1 MIETPGII
9 WSILFFALAIAP
21 LIFIH
26 EMGHYLVGRWC
37 GVKAEVFS
45 IGFGKS
51 IAKWTDKRGTRWQ
64 IGWMPLGGYVRFAGD
79 MTAAS
84 EPTAEWLSLPPE
96 ERNRTFQAKPVWQRA
111 LIVLAGPATNFLF
124 AIVVFVGLFSFY
136 GEPRVDPV
144 IGSVV
149 AGSAAA
155 EAGLKPGDR
164 IVAIDGNAISRYDQI
179 AMIVQV
185 RANQPTIFSIQRTGQ
200 NGVSGIDVSV
210 TPKAQKV
217 DNPGGEPV
225 ILGRAGIMSG
235 PIRLVKLKPWE
246 LPGAAVKFT
255 GQAVGGMITGLKQ
268 IIVGQR
274 SVNELGGPVK
284 MARISGEVAMGTPIQ
299 FLFFMT
305 MISINLGFI
314 NLLPIPTL
322 DGGHLVF
329 YAAEAVRRKPVG
341 LRAQEW
347 AFRSGLVL
355 LLAFMLFV
363 TVNDLGL
370 WNRLAGLIG

>member
-26 EMGHYLVGRWC
+26 EMGHYLVGRWF

-45 IGFGKS
+45 IGFGRPF
-51 IAKWTDKRGTRWQ
+51 AKWTDKRGTRWQ
-64 IGWMPLGGYVRFAGD
+64 VGWMPLGGYVRFAGD

-84 EPTAEWLSLPPE
+84 EPTDEWLSLPPE
-96 ERNRTFQAKPVWQRA
+96 ERNRTFQAKTVWQRA
-111 LIVLAGPATNFLF
+111 LIVLAGPMTNFLF
-124 AIVVFVGLFSFY
+124 AIIVFVGLFSFY

-149 AGSAAA
+149 AGSAA
-155 EAGLKPGDR
+155 EHAGLRAGDR
-164 IVAIDGNAISRYDQI
+164 IIAIDGTSISRYDQI
-179 AMIVQV
+179 AMLVQV
-185 RANQPTIFSIQRTGQ
+185 RANQSTKFTIERGTSA
-200 NGVSGIDVSV
+200 IDVAV
-210 TPKAQKV
+210 TPRAEKV
-217 DNPGGEPV
+217 ENPGGEPV
-225 ILGRAGIMSG
+225 MLGRAGIMSG
-235 PIRLVKLKPWE
+235 PVRMVKLHIWE

-255 GQAVGGMITGLKQ
+255 GQAVGGMMTGLRQ

-274 SVNELGGPVK
+274 SVDELGGPVK

-329 YAAEAVRRKPVG
+329 YAAEAIRRKPVG

-347 AFRSGLVL
+347 AFRSGLVV

>member
-1 MIETPGII
+1 MIQTPGIL

-45 IGFGKS
+45 IGFGTP
-51 IAKWTDKRGTRWQ
+51 IARWTDKRGTRWQ
-64 IGWMPLGGYVRFAGD
+64 VGWMPLGGYVRFAGD

-84 EPTAEWLSLPPE
+84 EPSAEWLSLPPE
-96 ERNRTFQAKPVWQRA
+96 ERNKTFQAKPVWQRA
-111 LIVLAGPATNFLF
+111 LIVAAGPAVNFLF
-124 AIVVFVGLFSFY
+124 AIIVFVGVFSFY

-144 IGSVV
+144 IGSVMV
-149 AGSAAA
+149 GSAA
-155 EAGLKPGDR
+155 EQAGLKSGDR
-164 IVAIDGNAISRYDQI
+164 IVMIDDNAIERYDQV
-179 AMIVQV
+179 AMLVQV
-185 RANQPTIFSIQRTGQ
+185 RANQPTKFVVQRAGSALDI
-200 NGVSGIDVSV
+200 NV
-210 TPKAQKV
+210 TPRAEKV
-217 DNPGGEPV
+217 DNLGGAPV
-225 ILGRAGIMSG
+225 MLGRIGVASG
-235 PIRLVKLKPWE
+235 PVRMVSLKPWE
-246 LPGAAVKFT
+246 LPGAAVRFT
-255 GQAVGGMITGLKQ
+255 GQAVGGMVQGLKQ
-268 IIVGQR
+268 IILGQR
-274 SVNELGGPVK
+274 SVDELGGPVK
-284 MARISGEVAMGTPIQ
+284 MARISGEVATGPPIQ
-299 FLFFMT
+299 FLIFMT

-329 YAAEAVRRKPVG
+329 YAAEAIRRKPVG

-347 AFRSGLVL
+347 AFRSGLVV

>member
-1 MIETPGII
+1 MIETPGIL

-45 IGFGKS
+45 IGFGKPL
-51 IAKWTDKRGTRWQ
+51 AKWSDKRGTRWQ

-79 MTAAS
+79 MTATS

-124 AIVVFVGLFSFY
+124 AIIVFAGLFSFY

-144 IGSVV
+144 IGAVV
-149 AGSAAA
+149 PGSAAA
-155 EAGLKPGDR
+155 QADLRAGDR
-164 IVAIDGNAISRYDQI
+164 IVAIDGNPISRYDQI

-185 RANQPTIFSIQRTGQ
+185 RANQVTVFSIQRGSVPL
-200 NGVSGIDVSV
+200 NISV
-210 TPKAQKV
+210 TPKAEKV
-217 DNPGGEPV
+217 DNPGGAPV
-225 ILGRAGIMSG
+225 LLGRAGIMSG
-235 PIRLVKLKPWE
+235 PVRMVKLQFWE

-255 GQAVGGMITGLKQ
+255 GQAVGGMMTGLRQ

-274 SVNELGGPVK
+274 SVDELGGPVK

-329 YAAEAVRRKPVG
+329 YVAEAVRRKPVG

-347 AFRSGLVL
+347 AFKSGLVM

>member
-1 MIETPGII
+1 MIQTPGIL

-26 EMGHYLVGRWC
+26 EMGHYLVGRWF

-45 IGFGKS
+45 IGFGKP
-51 IAKWTDKRGTRWQ
+51 IAAWSDVRGARWQ
-64 IGWMPLGGYVRFAGD
+64 VGWMPLGGYVRFAGD

-84 EPTAEWLSLPPE
+84 EPSAEWLSLPPE
-96 ERNRTFQAKPVWQRA
+96 ERNRTFQSKPVWQRA

-124 AIVVFVGLFSFY
+124 AIIVFVGLFSFY

-144 IGSVV
+144 VGAVV
-149 AGSAAA
+149 PGSAAA
-155 EAGLKPGDR
+155 RADLRPGDR
-164 IVAIDGNAISRYDQI
+164 ILAIDGNVISRYDQI

-185 RANQPTIFSIQRTGQ
+185 RANRPTLFLIERGASAI
-200 NGVSGIDVSV
+200 NLSV
-210 TPKAQKV
+210 TPEAQKV

-225 ILGRAGIMSG
+225 MLGRVGIMSG
-235 PIRLVKLKPWE
+235 PIRMVKLQPWE
-246 LPGAAVKFT
+246 LPGSAVNFT
-255 GQAVGGMITGLKQ
+255 GQAVGGMITGLRQ
-268 IIVGQR
+268 IIIGER

-284 MARISGEVAMGTPIQ
+284 MARISGQVAMGTPIQ

-322 DGGHLVF
+322 DGGHLMF

-347 AFRSGLVL
+347 AFRSGLVVL
-355 LLAFMLFV
+355 LGFMLFV

>member
-1 MIETPGII
+1 MIQTPGIL

-45 IGFGKS
+45 IGFGTP
-51 IAKWTDKRGTRWQ
+51 IARWTDKRGTRWQ
-64 IGWMPLGGYVRFAGD
+64 VGWMPLGGYVRFAGD

-84 EPTAEWLSLPPE
+84 EPSAEWLSLPPE
-96 ERNRTFQAKPVWQRA
+96 ERNKTFQAKPVWQRA
-111 LIVLAGPATNFLF
+111 LIVAAGPAVNFLF
-124 AIVVFVGLFSFY
+124 AIIVFVGVFSFY

-144 IGSVV
+144 IGSVMV
-149 AGSAAA
+149 GSAA
-155 EAGLKPGDR
+155 EQAGLKSGDR
-164 IVAIDGNAISRYDQI
+164 IVMIDDNAIERYDQV
-179 AMIVQV
+179 AMLVQV
-185 RANQPTIFSIQRTGQ
+185 RANQPTKFVVQRAGSALDI
-200 NGVSGIDVSV
+200 NV
-210 TPKAQKV
+210 TPRAEKV
-217 DNPGGEPV
+217 DNPGGAPV
-225 ILGRAGIMSG
+225 MLGRIGVASG
-235 PIRLVKLKPWE
+235 PVRMVSLKPWE
-246 LPGAAVKFT
+246 LPGAAVRFT
-255 GQAVGGMITGLKQ
+255 GQAVGGMVQGLKQ
-268 IIVGQR
+268 IILGQR
-274 SVNELGGPVK
+274 SVDELGGPVK
-284 MARISGEVAMGTPIQ
+284 MARISGEVATGPPIQ
-299 FLFFMT
+299 FLIFMT

-329 YAAEAVRRKPVG
+329 YAAEAIRRKPVG

-347 AFRSGLVL
+347 AFRSGLVV

>member
-1 MIETPGII
+1 LIETPGIL

-45 IGFGKS
+45 IGFGKPL
-51 IAKWTDKRGTRWQ
+51 AKWSDKRGTRWQ

-84 EPTAEWLSLPPE
+84 EPTAKWLSLPPE

-124 AIVVFVGLFSFY
+124 AIIVFAGLFSFY

-149 AGSAAA
+149 GGSAAA
-155 EAGLKPGDR
+155 QADLRPGDR

-185 RANQPTIFSIQRTGQ
+185 RANQATVFSIQRGS
-200 NGVSGIDVSV
+200 VPLDISV
-210 TPKAQKV
+210 TPKAEKV
-217 DNPGGEPV
+217 DNPGGTPV
-225 ILGRAGIMSG
+225 LLGRAGIMSG
-235 PIRLVKLKPWE
+235 PVRMVKLQPWE

-255 GQAVGGMITGLKQ
+255 GQAVGGMITGLRQ

-274 SVNELGGPVK
+274 SVDELGGPVK

-347 AFRSGLVL
+347 AFKSGLVV

>member
-1 MIETPGII
+1 LIETPGIL

-45 IGFGKS
+45 IGFGTPL
-51 IAKWTDKRGTRWQ
+51 ARWTDKRGTRWQ
-64 IGWMPLGGYVRFAGD
+64 VGWMPLGGYVRFAGD
-79 MTAAS
+79 MTATS
-84 EPTAEWLSLPPE
+84 EPSAEWLSLPPE

-111 LIVLAGPATNFLF
+111 LIVFAGPATNFLF
-124 AIVVFVGLFSFY
+124 AIIVFVGVFSFY
-136 GEPRVDPV
+136 GEPRIDPV
-144 IGSVV
+144 IGTVI
-149 AGSAAA
+149 AGSAA
-155 EAGLKPGDR
+155 EHAGLRSGDR
-164 IVAIDGNAISRYDQI
+164 IVAIEGNAISRYDQI
-179 AMIVQV
+179 AMLVQV
-185 RANQPTIFSIQRTGQ
+185 RANQSTRFTIQRGT
-200 NGVSGIDVSV
+200 SSFDVAV
-210 TPKAQKV
+210 TPQAQQV
-217 DNPGGEPV
+217 ENPGGAPV
-225 ILGRAGIMSG
+225 MLGRIGVASG
-235 PIRLVKLKPWE
+235 PVRMVSLKPWE
-246 LPGAAVKFT
+246 LPGAAINFT
-255 GQAVGGMITGLKQ
+255 GQAVGGMMQGLQQ
-268 IIVGQR
+268 IVVGQR

-284 MARISGEVAMGTPIQ
+284 MARISGEVAQGPPIQ
-299 FLFFMT
+299 FLIFMT

-322 DGGHLVF
+322 DGGHLLF

-347 AFRSGLVL
+347 AFRSGLVV
-355 LLAFMLFV
+355 LLAFMFFV

>member
-1 MIETPGII
+1 LIETPGIL

-45 IGFGKS
+45 IGFGRPL
-51 IAKWTDKRGTRWQ
+51 AQWTDKRGTRWQ
-64 IGWMPLGGYVRFAGD
+64 VGWMPLGGYVRFAGD
-79 MTAAS
+79 MTAVG
-84 EPTAEWLSLPPE
+84 EPSAEWLSLPPE

-111 LIVLAGPATNFLF
+111 LIVGAGPFTNFLF
-124 AIVVFVGLFSFY
+124 AIIVFVGVFGFY
-136 GEPRVDPV
+136 GEPRIDPV
-144 IGSVV
+144 VGSVV
-149 AGSAAA
+149 AGSAA
-155 EAGLKPGDR
+155 EKAGLRTGDR
-164 IVAIDGNAISRYDQI
+164 ILAIEGSAISRYEQI
-179 AMIVQV
+179 AMLVQV
-185 RANQPTIFSIQRTGQ
+185 RANQPTQFSIKRAASTFE
-200 NGVSGIDVSV
+200 ISV
-210 TPKAQKV
+210 TPQAQEV
-217 DNPGGEPV
+217 ENPGGAPV
-225 ILGRAGIMSG
+225 MLGRIGVTSG
-235 PIRLVKLKPWE
+235 PVRMVALKAWE
-246 LPGAAVKFT
+246 LPGAAVNFT
-255 GQAVGGMITGLKQ
+255 GQAVASMMQGLKQ

-274 SVNELGGPVK
+274 SLNELGGPVK
-284 MARISGEVAMGTPIQ
+284 MARISGEVATGPPIQ
-299 FLFFMT
+299 FLIFMT

-322 DGGHLVF
+322 DGGHLLF

-347 AFRSGLVL
+347 AFRSGLLV
-355 LLAFMLFV
+355 LLAFMFFV

>member
-1 MIETPGII
+1 LIETPGIL

-45 IGFGKS
+45 IGFGKPL
-51 IAKWTDKRGTRWQ
+51 IKWSDKRGTRWQ
-64 IGWMPLGGYVRFAGD
+64 VGWMPLGGYVRFAGD

-84 EPTAEWLSLPPE
+84 EPSAEWLSLPPE
-96 ERNRTFQAKPVWQRA
+96 ERNRTFQAKTVGQRA

-124 AIVVFVGLFSFY
+124 AIIVFAGLFSFY

-144 IGSVV
+144 IGAIVP
-149 AGSAAA
+149 GSAAA
-155 EAGLKPGDR
+155 QADLRVGDR
-164 IVAIDGNAISRYDQI
+164 IVAIDGNSISRYDQI

-185 RANQPTIFSIQRTGQ
+185 RANQPTVFSIQRGS
-200 NGVSGIDVSV
+200 VPLDVSV

-217 DNPGGEPV
+217 DNPGGAPV
-225 ILGRAGIMSG
+225 MLGRAGIMSG
-235 PIRLVKLKPWE
+235 PVRMVKLQPWE

-255 GQAVGGMITGLKQ
+255 GQAVGGMMTGLRQ

-274 SVNELGGPVK
+274 SIDELGGPVK

-347 AFRSGLVL
+347 AFKSGLVV

>member
-1 MIETPGII
+1 LIETPGIL

-45 IGFGKS
+45 IGFGKPLL
-51 IAKWTDKRGTRWQ
+51 KWSDKRGTRWQ
-64 IGWMPLGGYVRFAGD
+64 VGWMPLGGYVRFAGD
-79 MTAAS
+79 MTATS
-84 EPTAEWLSLPPE
+84 EPSAEWLSLPPE
-96 ERNRTFQAKPVWQRA
+96 ERNRTFQAKSVGQRA

-124 AIVVFVGLFSFY
+124 AIIVFAGLFSFY
-136 GEPRVDPV
+136 GEPRVEPV
-144 IGSVV
+144 VGAVV
-149 AGSAAA
+149 PGSAAA
-155 EAGLKPGDR
+155 QAGLHAGDR
-164 IVAIDGNAISRYDQI
+164 ILAIDGNAISRYDQI

-185 RANQPTIFSIQRTGQ
+185 RANQPTVFSVQRGSTPLD
-200 NGVSGIDVSV
+200 ISV
-210 TPKAQKV
+210 TPKAEKV
-217 DNPGGEPV
+217 DNPGGTPV
-225 ILGRAGIMSG
+225 MLGRAGIMSG
-235 PIRLVKLKPWE
+235 PVKMVKLRPWE

-255 GQAVGGMITGLKQ
+255 GQAVSGMMIGLRQ

-274 SVNELGGPVK
+274 SVDELGGPVK

-347 AFRSGLVL
+347 AFRSGLVV

>member
-1 MIETPGII
+1 MIETPGIL

-45 IGFGKS
+45 IGFGKPLL
-51 IAKWTDKRGTRWQ
+51 KWSDKRGTRWQ
-64 IGWMPLGGYVRFAGD
+64 VGWMPLGGYVRFAGD
-79 MTAAS
+79 MTATS
-84 EPTAEWLSLPPE
+84 EPSAEWLSLPPE
-96 ERNRTFQAKPVWQRA
+96 ERNRTFQAKSVGQRA

-124 AIVVFVGLFSFY
+124 AIVVFAGLFSFY
-136 GEPRVDPV
+136 GEPRVEPV
-144 IGSVV
+144 VGAVV
-149 AGSAAA
+149 PGSAAA
-155 EAGLKPGDR
+155 KGGLYAGDR
-164 IVAIDGNAISRYDQI
+164 IVAIDGNTISRYDQI

-185 RANQPTIFSIQRTGQ
+185 RAHQPTIFSVQRGSTPL
-200 NGVSGIDVSV
+200 NITV
-210 TPKAQKV
+210 TPKAEKV
-217 DNPGGEPV
+217 DNPGGNPV

-235 PIRLVKLKPWE
+235 PVRMVKLQPWE

-255 GQAVGGMITGLKQ
+255 GQAVSGMITGLRQ

-274 SVNELGGPVK
+274 SVDELGGPVK

-347 AFRSGLVL
+347 AFRSGLVV